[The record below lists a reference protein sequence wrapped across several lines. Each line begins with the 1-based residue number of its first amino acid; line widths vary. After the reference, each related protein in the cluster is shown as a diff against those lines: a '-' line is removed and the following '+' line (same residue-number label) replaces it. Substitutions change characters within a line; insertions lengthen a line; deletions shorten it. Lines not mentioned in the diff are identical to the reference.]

1 MKGNRLLKAGKIV
14 TKILEIF
21 HWVGAAILCVA
32 AVSALVAPQF
42 VNNWVKITPIEG
54 YGAPVEVY
62 GFKMVLPVENGVI
75 HPTALFLF
83 GIGGVV
89 ILALMALIFRNLH
102 RMIRNAEISAP
113 FHKDNIRML
122 KEVGIFS
129 IAVPVVGLITSMVS
143 RLILGTDSVEISVNL
158 EGFCIGILVLS
169 LTQFFIH
176 GAELEE
182 DVEGLL

>member
-1 MKGNRLLKAGKIV
+1 MKDNRLLRAGKIV

-32 AVSALVAPQF
+32 AVSALAAPQF
-42 VNNWVKITPIEG
+42 VKNCVKITPIEG

-62 GFKMVLPVENGVI
+62 GFKMVLPVENGDI

-143 RLILGTDSVEISVNL
+143 RLILGNSMEISVNL